1 VGLGESVC
9 GPVDDSNGFPVNF
22 GVGGADWATFRWTLR
37 GPDHVAFVRP
47 NDSGKSRN
55 AVGFFSAF
63 RLSFAGTSTL
73 GVNGTHG
80 DVVANGLFDAH
91 IAMQNAKE

>member
-1 VGLGESVC
+1 VGLGESVG
-9 GPVDDSNGFPVNF
+9 GPVYDSNGFPVNF
-22 GVGGADWATFRWTLR
+22 GVGGADWAAIRCTLR
-37 GPDHVAFVRP
+37 GTDHVA

-55 AVGFFSAF
+55 AVGFFAAF

-91 IAMQNAKE
+91 LAMQNAEK